1 MPHSESLKLPHPHR
15 VTNFADRPRV
25 RCWGNLATGSVSV
38 SFFTRIRRTRRTRQ
52 GFTLIELLVVIAI
65 IGILV
70 ALLLPAIQKAREAAA
85 RTQCLNNMKQ
95 MGIALHAHH
104 DAYRSFPT
112 SGEALRSDGQDTA
125 FYTTSLFTWL
135 LPNVEQNDAYRAFTD
150 YSLPYNYATN
160 AAGNAGMVMI
170 PTYLCPS
177 NPIRPKNGIDSLG
190 YGYCDYMPI
199 AYTNLNPNPI
209 PGQNMYLNTATT
221 PSGAGVGVPLNSPT
235 AVGRWPG
242 GLCAVYVDNTPGFAA
257 SIGNFKDSAG
267 NTVVLLDA
275 DNGKPQ
281 FVIDFSITNPLL
293 NHLKNGKLGP
303 NIGQIPDGLSN
314 VICMTEDVGRVE
326 AFPTPSYSDPV
337 GGPTIPANNVTAK
350 GSPSRASWR
359 WAEPDTGNGVSGPN
373 GKPGSPNPPV
383 GNKNAK
389 VINNY
394 PLPIGGPINT
404 GLPFGDCPWTTAN
417 CGPNDEAFSFHNAG
431 CNCLWMDGSARF
443 VRDDIDIGVF
453 FRLVCPIDGKA
464 TGFNE

>member
-1 MPHSESLKLPHPHR
+1 
-15 VTNFADRPRV
+15 
-25 RCWGNLATGSVSV
+25 V

-104 DAYRSFPT
+104 DAYRCFPA
-112 SGEALRSDGQDTA
+112 SGESLRSDGQDTA

-150 YSLPYNYATN
+150 YTLPYNWATN
-160 AAGNAGMVMI
+160 ISTNAGMSMI

-177 NPIRPKNGIDSLG
+177 NPIRPKNGLDSLG

-209 PGQNMYLNTATT
+209 PGNNMYLNGTKTNPPGT
-221 PSGAGVGVPLNSPT
+221 GVGIPFNSTT
-235 AVGRWPG
+235 AIGRWPG

-257 SIGNFKDSAG
+257 SIGNFTDSAG
-267 NTVVLLDA
+267 TTVTLIDEP
-275 DNGKPQ
+275 GKPQ
-281 FVIDFSITNPLL
+281 FVIDFSITNPSL
-293 NHLKNGKLGP
+293 NHLKSGKLGP
-303 NIGQIPDGLSN
+303 SASQIPDGLSN

-326 AFPTPSYSDPV
+326 AFPTPSYTDPV
-337 GGPTIPANNVTAK
+337 GQNIPATNLIAAGGK
-350 GSPSRASWR
+350 LARASWR
-359 WAEPDTGNGVSGPN
+359 WAEPDTANGVSGPN
-373 GKPGSPNPPV
+373 GKTGSPNPPV

-394 PLPIGGPINT
+394 PLPIGGPIND
-404 GLPFGDCPWTTAN
+404 PNPVNNCPWTVAN

-453 FRLVCPIDGKA
+453 FRLVCPLDGKA
-464 TGFNE
+464 TGYNE